1 MGIIIAK
8 CLSARHLGKLTE
20 KGRNNV
26 DSRNLA
32 STGRAIFQMTK
43 SSKLRE
49 AFYCALCVY
58 LVHVVP
64 CTCTLHSN
72 ILFSVCCAHVLV
84 GVATLQ
90 YMMSSKS
97 PKRTEW
103 RASSSVKL
111 ASTSTWS
118 VCEKCVHTLH
128 ASVAVVTEALNRC
141 LTALTVCVHVVMLS

>member
-58 LVHVVP
+58 LVTI
-64 CTCTLHSN
+64 CRIITSIDIN
-72 ILFSVCCAHVLV
+72 V
-84 GVATLQ
+84 GISL
-90 YMMSSKS
+90 SS
-97 PKRTEW
+97 
-103 RASSSVKL
+103 
-111 ASTSTWS
+111 
-118 VCEKCVHTLH
+118 
-128 ASVAVVTEALNRC
+128 
-141 LTALTVCVHVVMLS
+141 